1 MSTEFKPIEVAPAR
15 RSWPYAVV
23 GALLVIALVWSL
35 RRNAVLSEQHAAP
48 AAPVAAQTSANVPSA
63 EPKIAALVPEAAK
76 PLASPN
82 VIGGAVQTAKT
93 LAMVAKSELDRALA
107 GKEGAQKQAAAYKR
121 QIGDLEKQLADA
133 RMQIAQM
140 QRAKE
145 PPPPTDQEKIL
156 QMLAPVLKTSSNP

>member
-1 MSTEFKPIEVAPAR
+1 MTA
-15 RSWPYAVV
+15 
-23 GALLVIALVWSL
+23 
-35 RRNAVLSEQHAAP
+35 
-48 AAPVAAQTSANVPSA
+48 
-63 EPKIAALVPEAAK
+63 
-76 PLASPN
+76 
-82 VIGGAVQTAKT
+82 TAKT

-107 GKEGAQKQAAAYKR
+107 GRESAQKQSAAYRR

-133 RMQIAQM
+133 RMQIAQL